1 MKMGHTKSFD
11 INHLTSLTDEAFIHH
26 CFVRACRCV
35 CSPSRAKY
43 YLTVLAS
50 GASRGD
56 VVRNIIQEGEYP
68 GQRNAATT
76 LTKLV
81 SLDGELFL
89 HEAYRKILGR
99 PVDNRGFE
107 HYLQR
112 LSKGEKKERILY
124 DIATSSEGQAR
135 RIQHSELNDLVA
147 CLTRQDDL
155 HRPIALKDIRRLL
168 ALKDD
173 EFVQKA
179 YKLVLKREP
188 DTSGLSAYQQA
199 LRNGLSKIRILHSLA
214 CSDEGRRFQKTLPV
228 RLYLESRWL
237 FK

>member
-1 MKMGHTKSFD
+1 MGYTKSFD

-26 CFVRACRCV
+26 CFARACRCV
-35 CSPSRAKY
+35 CSPSRAKH
-43 YLTVLAS
+43 YLARLAS
-50 GASRGD
+50 GASRAD
-56 VVRNIIQEGEYP
+56 VVRNIIQESEYP
-68 GQRNAATT
+68 DQRNAATT

-124 DIATSSEGQAR
+124 DLVTSSEGQVR
-135 RIQHSELNDLVA
+135 RIQHSELNDFVA
-147 CLTRQDDL
+147 FLTRQDDL
-155 HRPIALKDIRRLL
+155 RRPIVLKDIRRLL
-168 ALKDD
+168 ALRDD

-179 YKLVLKREP
+179 YRLILKREA
-188 DTSGLSAYQQA
+188 DATGLSAYQQA
-199 LRNGLSKIRILHSLA
+199 LRNGLSRIRILHILA
-214 CSDEGRRFQKTLPV
+214 CSDEGRRFHKTLPV
-228 RLYLESRWL
+228 RLYFELRRL